1 MSYHVTY
8 RVMMLKLL
16 DADPDGLF
24 FVGGVLPTTTWPFAL
39 PSVIDGST
47 GRPFVSAAIA
57 GLYGCIVVILESM
70 DGDCAY
76 SRFEL
81 LHPCLG
87 QTTCPKMSLLVLT
100 NSGPRN
106 EMEQTPNESC

>member
-16 DADPDGLF
+16 DADLDGVF
-24 FVGGVLPTTTWPFAL
+24 FVGEVLLTKTWPFAL
-39 PSVIDGST
+39 PSVIDGFT
-47 GRPFVSAAIA
+47 GRPLVSAAIA
-57 GLYGCIVVILESM
+57 GLYGCIVVNLGSM

-87 QTTCPKMSLLVLT
+87 QTTCPKTSLLAAHKQWAQ
-100 NSGPRN
+100 R
-106 EMEQTPNESC
+106 